1 MVIPSHN
8 QSTMQKRFSIALGSL
23 FLVLTMTVHLRLWQS
38 LDWAALAA
46 MQNALPRA
54 VDLPF
59 SILSLLGSA
68 EVTAIIFLAMLF
80 AIRAGNRLPMI
91 LAFGVATVIELIG
104 KRFVHQPITPQELL
118 RYIPIVPILSSGI
131 NPGFSFP
138 SGHALRTTFIV
149 IVLASL
155 TTTHNFSCVTKN
167 IIYAVLILIEVVM
180 LISRVYLA
188 EHWLTDVIGG
198 AILGAAFA
206 LVVLKRQ

>member
-1 MVIPSHN
+1 
-8 QSTMQKRFSIALGSL
+8 MQRRFSIALGFL

-46 MQNALPRA
+46 MQNALPHT

-59 SILSLLGSA
+59 SIFSLLGSA
-68 EVTAIIFLAMLF
+68 EVTALIFLALLF
-80 AIRAGNRLPMI
+80 AIHATNRLPMI
-91 LAFGVATVIELIG
+91 LAFGVATVIELVG
-104 KRFVHQPITPQELL
+104 KRFVYQPITPHELL
-118 RYIPIVPILSSGI
+118 RYIPILPIFSSVI

-155 TTTHNFSCVTKN
+155 TTTRNLSRVAKN
-167 IIYAVLILIEVVM
+167 IIYATLVLIEVVM
-180 LISRVYLA
+180 LVSRLYLA

-198 AILGAAFA
+198 AMLGAAFA
-206 LVVLKRQ
+206 LVVVKRQ